1 MSCFFLFIPVIG
13 ISECPKCHL
22 CLYSVLPALL
32 HYCCYTVTTL
42 PTFHNIPGTPVGDR
56 VPVQGT
62 SEGINI
68 LGLLVFCVAFGLILG
83 SMGTEGNP
91 LRDFFD
97 CLNKSILRLV
107 SIVTW

>member
-1 MSCFFLFIPVIG
+1 MFLQYAACLIP
-13 ISECPKCHL
+13 L
-22 CLYSVLPALL
+22 LLL
-32 HYCCYTVTTL
+32 HGRYNTYFLQYSWNPCTCT
-42 PTFHNIPGTPVGDR
+42 VGDR

-62 SEGINI
+62 SEGINV

-83 SMGTEGNP
+83 SMETEGNP

-97 CLNKSILRLV
+97 CLNKSILRMV